1 MLSIGHCSVSLFFLA
16 MVTAFT
22 SGRDVWYCW
31 STAVILGCVWSRELL
46 GFLRPKEVELYINYA
61 AV

>member
-1 MLSIGHCSVSLFFLA
+1 

-31 STAVILGCVWSRELL
+31 STAVILGCVWSGELL